1 MYLLRE
7 ENHGELAVLE
17 NPYRAV
23 EWLWR
28 EQWLDATT
36 ECYVPGKKYSIPLF
50 ERLGFD
56 SPKKVNHRVP
66 APTQKA
72 LKLTRMQSRTDVNG
86 SYTGQCKDGGKPVQD
101 ADDL

>member
-7 ENHGELAVLE
+7 DNYGELAVLE

-36 ECYVPGKKYSIPLF
+36 ECYSSEKKDFIPLF

-56 SPKKVNHRVP
+56 SPKKVNHVSLVENYFLSME
-66 APTQKA
+66 
-72 LKLTRMQSRTDVNG
+72 LKEFFEEMENFGFYFLIIEVI
-86 SYTGQCKDGGKPVQD
+86 K
-101 ADDL
+101 

>member
-7 ENHGELAVLE
+7 NNHGELAVVE

-36 ECYVPGKKYSIPLF
+36 ECYIPGKKDFIPLF

-56 SPKKVNHRVP
+56 SPKKVNHVS
-66 APTQKA
+66 
-72 LKLTRMQSRTDVNG
+72 LVENYFLSMELEEFFEEMENFGFYFEEIDVI
-86 SYTGQCKDGGKPVQD
+86 K
-101 ADDL
+101 

>member
-7 ENHGELAVLE
+7 DNHGELAVVE

-23 EWLWR
+23 EWLWK

-36 ECYVPGKKYSIPLF
+36 ECYVPEKESFIPLF

-56 SPKKVNHRVP
+56 SPKKVNHV
-66 APTQKA
+66 A
-72 LKLTRMQSRTDVNG
+72 LVEKYFLSMELIKFFEEMENFGFYFLTIEVI
-86 SYTGQCKDGGKPVQD
+86 K
-101 ADDL
+101 